1 MNVVTTDQEK
11 IWVEIPTLNLLAFLA
26 LLLVLDSRYRSEIEL
41 FLKNNSQK
49 SLPLRRENS
58 KSRVVSRG

>member
-1 MNVVTTDQEK
+1 MGGNTYSQL
-11 IWVEIPTLNLLAFLA
+11 IGILSLAA
-26 LLLVLDSRYRSEIEL
+26 RVLDSRYRSEIEL

-58 KSRVVSRG
+58 KSRVVLRG